1 MSKIK
6 VKFDF
11 KKFDK
16 AFIDFINNL
25 NTYNILY
32 GGSGAGKSYFL
43 ARFLTFWCLMN
54 PQLKV
59 LVVRDVGTTLDD
71 TIIKEFLSAIS
82 DFNGLA
88 RYSVSKKKDKHI
100 VFANGAII
108 YFKGLDDVDK
118 LKGIDA
124 NIVFVEEADQII
136 PQAFEELERRL
147 RNIKSGGEIKYFL
160 LFNPVSEESWLFE
173 RFFNNESVSKVDDKK
188 LNKKMVTFLNN
199 IKNLPFSYI
208 ENLLNLEKSNPEMF
222 KVYAKGEFGVIGERV
237 FNNNFFVKDL
247 DIDELLAKGFK
258 RAGGMDLG
266 YSNDETAILDCYI
279 NSKTKEIYVANE
291 FYKTHSNENEV
302 YQWLLANN
310 MQRLSITTDT
320 NEPRFIDNL
329 IKLGVRGFK
338 KAYKPA
344 DSVDFMIYTLQ
355 SYKIY
360 CSTNSKNTYKELNNY
375 IYKLNR
381 KTGKYSNER
390 VSNIKGSDGDHA
402 ISALRY
408 VLQDFTNIRDLNLKS
423 ANIYKL
429 ANKI

>member
-100 VFANGAII
+100 IFANGAII

-160 LFNPVSEESWLFE
+160 LFNPVSEESWLYE

-237 FNNNFFVKDL
+237 FNNNFFIKDL
-247 DIDELLAKGFK
+247 KIDELLANGFK

-329 IKLGVRGFK
+329 IKLGIRGFK

-360 CSTNSKNTYKELNNY
+360 CSSDCKNTYKELNNY
-375 IYKLNR
+375 IYKLNK
-381 KTGKYSNER
+381 KTGKYTNER
-390 VSNIKGSDGDHA
+390 VSNIKGNDGDHA

-423 ANIYKL
+423 TNIYKL
-429 ANKI
+429 ANNI

>member
-100 VFANGAII
+100 IFANGAII

-160 LFNPVSEESWLFE
+160 LFNPVSEESWLYE
-173 RFFNNESVSKVDDKK
+173 RFFNNESASKVDDKK

-199 IKNLPFSYI
+199 IKNLPFAYI

-237 FNNNFFVKDL
+237 FNNNFFIKDL
-247 DIDELLAKGFK
+247 AIDELLANGFK

-266 YSNDETAILDCYI
+266 YSNDETAVLDCYI
-279 NSKTKEIYVANE
+279 NPKTKEIYVANE

-310 MQRLSITTDT
+310 MQRLPITTDT

-329 IKLGVRGFK
+329 IKLGIRGFK

-375 IYKLNR
+375 IYKLNK

-423 ANIYKL
+423 SNIYKL
-429 ANKI
+429 ANNI

>member
-1 MSKIK
+1 MNKIK

-16 AFIDFINNL
+16 AYIDFINNL

-43 ARFLTFWCLMN
+43 ARFLTYWCLMN

-71 TIIKEFLSAIS
+71 TIIKEFLTAIS
-82 DFNGLA
+82 DFKGLA
-88 RYSVSKKKDKHI
+88 RYSASKKKDKHI
-100 VFANGAII
+100 IFANGAII

-147 RNIKSGGEIKYFL
+147 RNIKSGGIKYFL
-160 LFNPVSEESWLFE
+160 LFNPVSEESWLYE
-173 RFFNNESVSKVDDKK
+173 RFFNPESVSKVDEKK

-208 ENLLNLEKSNPEMF
+208 ENLLSLEKSNPEMF

-237 FNNNFFVKDL
+237 FNNNFFIRDL
-247 DIDELLAKGFK
+247 DIEYLLSNGFK

-266 YSNDETAILDCYI
+266 YANDETAILDCYI
-279 NSKTKEIYVANE
+279 NPKTKEIYVANE

-310 MQRLSITTDT
+310 MQRLPITTDT

-329 IKLGVRGFK
+329 IKLGIKGFK

-344 DSVDFMIYTLQ
+344 ESVDFMIYTLQ

-360 CSTNSKNTYKELNNY
+360 CASNCKNTYKELNNY
-375 IYKLNR
+375 VYKLNK
-381 KTGKYSNER
+381 KTGKYTNER
-390 VSNIKGSDGDHA
+390 ISNIKGSDGDHS

-408 VLQDFTNIRDLNLKS
+408 VLQDFTNIRNLNLKS
-423 ANIYKL
+423 TNIYKL
-429 ANKI
+429 ANNI